1 MQYDLIN
8 YINMP
13 VAECQHCGGTGH
25 VITKSFDM
33 NKREE

>member
-1 MQYDLIN
+1 MRSEIIVQGNDSY
-8 YINMP
+8 
-13 VAECQHCGGTGH
+13 CGGTGH